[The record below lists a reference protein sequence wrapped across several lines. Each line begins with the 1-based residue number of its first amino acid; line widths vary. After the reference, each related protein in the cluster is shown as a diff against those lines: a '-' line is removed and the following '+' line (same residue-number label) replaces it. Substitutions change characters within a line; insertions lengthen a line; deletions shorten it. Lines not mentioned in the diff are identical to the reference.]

1 MASLENKVAMN
12 YLLSILRS
20 SLRGTKQSQSRKKEL
35 TNSFGIVHKLFT
47 KFVAVHRLHH
57 CVRNDE

>member
-35 TNSFGIVHKLFT
+35 TNSFDIMLLLFT
-47 KFVAVHRLHH
+47 
-57 CVRNDE
+57 